1 MGNLHRWAVV
11 HRNCAEVDSAMPRLT
26 PRLTPRALGAV
37 LVCSWVLVGC
47 DGPSASPPSVT
58 SAPASGTPTYSSQPI
73 PTDGEPVP
81 TRTGPGTNPSGSS
94 TSAVGDERI
103 KAFRERCLAE
113 TRTLDEADL
122 RYEKVVRLDDGEQ
135 TRFEVSLTSPTALPT
150 ASAPP
155 VQGKVQ
161 LACTVEARLIGSNE
175 GVDIA
180 PSDWVPDQYVP
191 PDPTSWTWLVRATAP
206 GDVDAVL
213 QLRPAILVGAGGTP
227 TGSTSLGT
235 VDFAVTFSVSRTI
248 SDTAGLAWGW
258 IVGLVGFVA
267 ALLGI
272 PPALRALRQGRNGPS
287 PPPDTAGGAEGAPSG
302 TGPGGRATTARGV
315 RAKRPRRP
323 H

>member
-1 MGNLHRWAVV
+1 MGNLRWWAVA
-11 HRNCAEVDSAMPRLT
+11 HRNCGEVDSALPRW
-26 PRLTPRALGAV
+26 TPRAVGAA

-47 DGPSASPPSVT
+47 DGPSASPPTVT
-58 SAPASGTPTYSSQPI
+58 SAPASGTPTFPSGPI
-73 PTDGEPVP
+73 PTDDEPIP
-81 TRTGPGTNPSGSS
+81 TGTGPGVNPSGSS
-94 TSAVGDERI
+94 TAGDDERI

-113 TRTLDEADL
+113 TRKLDEADL

-135 TRFEVSLTSPTALPT
+135 TRFEVSLTSPTVLPA
-150 ASAPP
+150 ASVPP

-161 LACTVEARLIGSNE
+161 LACTVEARLIGSDK

-213 QLRPAILVGAGGTP
+213 QLRPAILVGASGAP

-258 IVGLVGFVA
+258 IVGLVGLFA

-272 PPALRALRQGRNGPS
+272 PPALRALRQGRSGSS
-287 PPPDTAGGAEGAPSG
+287 PPAE
-302 TGPGGRATTARGV
+302 TGGRATAPIRTRPARRATPARGARTKRRR
-315 RAKRPRRP
+315 RA